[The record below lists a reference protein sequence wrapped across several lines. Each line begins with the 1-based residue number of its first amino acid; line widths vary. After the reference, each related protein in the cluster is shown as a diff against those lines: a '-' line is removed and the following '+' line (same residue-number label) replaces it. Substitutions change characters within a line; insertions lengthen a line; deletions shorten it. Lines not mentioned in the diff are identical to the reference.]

1 MIAHGSAN
9 LTMEAFHTLRCRKF
23 SIVQVIGR
31 SGSNQIIGGRRVHCD
46 DDDDD
51 DDDHQVHVINDD
63 DDEVIDDTMMISACN
78 KWRDQV
84 FMDTI
89 LQV

>member
-51 DDDHQVHVINDD
+51 DDHQVHVINDD

-78 KWRDQV
+78 KLSMARPGIYEQ
-84 FMDTI
+84 
-89 LQV
+89 

>member
-1 MIAHGSAN
+1 MIAHRSAN

-23 SIVQVIGR
+23 SFVQVIGR

-51 DDDHQVHVINDD
+51 DDN
-63 DDEVIDDTMMISACN
+63 DDEVINDDTMMIIECM
-78 KWRDQV
+78 V
-84 FMDTI
+84 
-89 LQV
+89 